1 MAAPP
6 TAATIVGQMKQAL
19 EPPKS
24 SLRKVTLTVSQGGE
38 TSTVQLGEARGRH
51 GDKNHVL
58 IVVLSP
64 TDLRGTAFLVKEEQT
79 GPNDVTSAYIP
90 WIRRVR
96 TLVAPEAYSAFLN
109 SDFTYSDLSFVDV
122 RETVTL
128 EGEETHDGAK
138 VYKLKAVPKQKWYYS
153 SIETTVAADTGM
165 PIERRYFDPAGA
177 LWKVARWEGVSV
189 IDGFPTALSVTI
201 EDVQAKSSSTM
212 TITDLKYDATVPD
225 ALLQTMNMP
234 AAATSPL
241 WTALDAPV
249 GQ

>member
-6 TAATIVGQMKQAL
+6 TAATIVGKMKQAL

-24 SLRKVTLTVSQGGE
+24 SLRKLTLSVSQGGE
-38 TSTVQLGEARGRH
+38 TSTVQLGEARGAS
-51 GDKNHVL
+51 GAKSHVL

-64 TDLRGTAFLVKEEQT
+64 SDLKGTAFLVREEQT
-79 GPNDVTSAYIP
+79 GPNDTTAAYIP

-109 SDFTYSDLSFVDV
+109 SDFTYSDLSFVNI

-128 EGEETHDGAK
+128 EGEETRDGAK
-138 VYKLKAVPKQKWYYS
+138 VYKLKAVPAQKWYYS
-153 SIETTVAADTGM
+153 SIETTVAADTYM

-177 LWKVARWEGVSV
+177 LWKVERWEGVSV

-212 TITDLKYDATVPD
+212 TITDLKYDAKVPD
-225 ALLQTMNMP
+225 ALLQSANVP
-234 AAATSPL
+234 SAATSSV

-249 GQ
+249 GK